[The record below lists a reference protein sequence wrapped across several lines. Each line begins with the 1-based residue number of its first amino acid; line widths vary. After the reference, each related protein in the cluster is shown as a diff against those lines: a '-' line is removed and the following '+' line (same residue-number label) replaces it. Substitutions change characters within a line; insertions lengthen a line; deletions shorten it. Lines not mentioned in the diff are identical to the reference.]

1 MTEDLVPR
9 GRIRRTM
16 PLAGFTARAAGG
28 RLVAGLREKAG
39 DTGAVDRFHEK
50 TAERYTEL
58 LGHSKGVL
66 MKAGQ
71 IFSSIDTSAMGDG
84 RISPY
89 ERAMA
94 KLQTQSPPMDPALAR
109 SIVES
114 ELGLSVD
121 KAYAEFTDEPIS
133 SASIGQVHRAVLHDG
148 REVAVKIQYPGVAQ
162 AIQEDLANTELV
174 TTFLRTFLSL
184 LGRSV
189 AIDLRATAEDI
200 SERIAEELDY
210 RREAANIASFHE
222 LFRGHPFIRVPEAV
236 PELSSDR
243 VLTMTYVDGI
253 GWAQA
258 QQSSR
263 ELKDTWGEAL
273 WRFSLSPL
281 QHASAFYT
289 DLHPGNY
296 RFGLDGS
303 IGIVDFGSVKIIPE
317 RLRLAWIQM
326 IVANL
331 QKRIGDLH
339 SIMTEAGF
347 IPAGSTMTTDEVHRW
362 MDQNNPDVVG
372 PQPVTYTAQLV
383 NRNMATLDTSSPN
396 SLSARIALPP
406 DLIYFVRVPLGV
418 RSTLS
423 KLGATVDARAV
434 VEDMTG
440 VAEPTTALGVR
451 HVAWVRERG
460 LPFGLEPRDPSK
472 IGVQL

>member
-1 MTEDLVPR
+1 MAEELVPR

-39 DTGAVDRFHEK
+39 DAGAVDRFHEK
-50 TAERYTEL
+50 TAERYAEL

-71 IFSSIDTSAMGDG
+71 IFSSIDSSALGDG
-84 RISPY
+84 RAAPY
-89 ERAMA
+89 ERAMTR
-94 KLQTQSPPMDPALAR
+94 LQTQSPPMAPALAH
-109 SIVES
+109 SILES
-114 ELGLSVD
+114 ELGLPMGQAFA
-121 KAYAEFTDEPIS
+121 KFTDEPIS

-162 AIQEDLANTELV
+162 AIREDLANTELV

-189 AIDLRATAEDI
+189 AIDLRATARDI

-210 RREAANIASFHE
+210 RREAANITTFHE
-222 LFRGHPFIRVPEAV
+222 LFGGHPFIRVPEAV

-253 GWAQA
+253 DWAQA
-258 QQSSR
+258 QESSQD
-263 ELKDTWGEAL
+263 LKDTWGEAL

-303 IGIVDFGSVKIIPE
+303 IGIVDFGSVKVIPE
-317 RLRLAWIQM
+317 RLRLAWLQM

-331 QKRIGDLH
+331 QKRTADLH
-339 SIMTEAGF
+339 AVMTEAGF
-347 IPAGSTMTTDEVHRW
+347 IAAGTTMTTEEVHRW

-372 PQPVTYTAQLV
+372 PQPVTYTAQLIS
-383 NRNMATLDTSSPN
+383 RNLATLDTSSPD

-423 KLGATVDARAV
+423 KLGATVNARAV
-434 VEDMTG
+434 VEDMAG
-440 VAEPTTALGVR
+440 VAEPSTPLGIR

-460 LPFGLEPRDPSK
+460 LPFGLEPREQPK
-472 IGVQL
+472 VGAQL